1 MKVAMK
7 VIKHLITKY
16 CVSNYIMQLKLKIAF
31 VLFNKDSEYFFSSS
45 SFGYQLSALLKI
57 RFGIRALLSSLTQ
70 MLHQYFAEVP
80 NSADFGFQSMSQLQK
95 ITQQN
100 LFCTASL
107 GKCLIFS
114 EIHSNV

>member
-1 MKVAMK
+1 MK

-31 VLFNKDSEYFFSSS
+31 VLFNKDSDYFFSSS

-80 NSADFGFQSMSQLQK
+80 NSADLVF
-95 ITQQN
+95 N
-100 LFCTASL
+100 L
-107 GKCLIFS
+107 
-114 EIHSNV
+114 